1 MKVIYEANDGTQFDT
16 EEKCRDYERRNSAL
30 YDISSFIATDK
41 YGNHVPADGYGY
53 SPDDFDYF
61 CCFTEDGV
69 KACEEF
75 FRENGVPF
83 SFKLEPNK
91 VNYNDYNKNPPLA
104 GACGSCEVGRVICN
118 LRSDHNLDHLRL
130 RTTWKQCLIEHPKA
144 SNSD

>member
-69 KACEEF
+69 KACEDF
-75 FRENGVPF
+75 FYENCIHRDF
-83 SFKLEPNK
+83 TLEPNK
-91 VNYNDYNKNPPLA
+91 VYHYNYNKEEWRPL
-104 GACGSCEVGRVICN
+104 SEQLEYLSHELN
-118 LRSDHNLDHLRL
+118 RL
-130 RTTWKQCLIEHPKA
+130 SAIEQKILSAKQ
-144 SNSD
+144 S